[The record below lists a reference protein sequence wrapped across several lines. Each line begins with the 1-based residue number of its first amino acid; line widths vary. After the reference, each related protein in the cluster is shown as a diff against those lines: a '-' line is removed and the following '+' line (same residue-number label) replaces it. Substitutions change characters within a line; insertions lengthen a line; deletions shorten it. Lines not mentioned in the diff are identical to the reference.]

1 VGEEFT
7 GNAPIY
13 MQIVQKLCAQIVRGD
28 IKPGEKLP
36 SVRELAVQYGVN
48 PNTVQRVYMEMERL
62 AVVEARRGQGT
73 FVTEVQERLQQL
85 RDDLKHEKIETFVN
99 DMQAMGFAADEVA
112 RGLADYLQQH
122 KGGTSHE

>member
-1 VGEEFT
+1 
-7 GNAPIY
+7 
-13 MQIVQKLCAQIVRGD
+13 
-28 IKPGEKLP
+28 
-36 SVRELAVQYGVN
+36 RELAVQYGVN

-99 DMQAMGFAADEVA
+99 DMQAMGFAAEEVA
-112 RGLADYLQQH
+112 RGLADYLQQQ
-122 KGGTSHE
+122 KGGTSNE